1 MVLHDTEE
9 CRRQLVRTLMEVR
22 KYLGAAVDLN
32 QAKSRKIKLNLVE
45 FMYDDFIVYHPP
57 LCCCYANKQW
67 GWTEYLNHRSHG

>member
-45 FMYDDFIVYHPP
+45 FMYDDFIVRGTSVFVR
-57 LCCCYANKQW
+57 KEW
-67 GWTEYLNHRSHG
+67 ME